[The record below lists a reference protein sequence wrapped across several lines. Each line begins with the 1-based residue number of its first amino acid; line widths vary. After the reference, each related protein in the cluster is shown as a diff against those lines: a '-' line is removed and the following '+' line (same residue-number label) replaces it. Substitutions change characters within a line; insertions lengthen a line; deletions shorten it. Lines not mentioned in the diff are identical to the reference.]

1 MPSSYFSSTHKNP
14 SRKSCE
20 QTIKRILTR
29 EFEEYGENHH
39 FKQASDFMIYFE
51 SLHPS
56 SPGLTRQVQ
65 RAVSAL
71 NLPRD
76 ENGYFMINKT
86 VEEYKAEQELS
97 KLLQSSSV
105 ANLEKCTPV
114 LVKMESWK
122 RDHVTYL
129 MQSAAELRKLYETI
143 VPADNG
149 ILIYTKTP
157 EKLVS
162 FFSNFIKIE
171 PKSDPVTNGVTDL
184 PEI

>member
-171 PKSDPVTNGVTDL
+171 PKRDKFTKGVTDL

>member
-1 MPSSYFSSTHKNP
+1 
-14 SRKSCE
+14 
-20 QTIKRILTR
+20 
-29 EFEEYGENHH
+29 
-39 FKQASDFMIYFE
+39 MIYFE

-65 RAVSAL
+65 RAVNAL

-105 ANLEKCTPV
+105 ANLDKCTPV
-114 LVKMESWK
+114 LVKMEYWK
-122 RDHVTYL
+122 RDHMIYL
-129 MQSAAELRKLYETI
+129 MQSAAALRKLYETI

-149 ILIYTKTP
+149 VLFYTKTP
-157 EKLVS
+157 EKLTA
-162 FFSNFIKIE
+162 FFSSFIKIE
-171 PKSDPVTNGVTDL
+171 PKNDQITNSVTDL